1 MCWQSKLY
9 QKQKTTTK
17 KKMRQIYKS
26 KQNKAKGR
34 AKYEVKEESM
44 RAGEQEIGLWG
55 CGVGLASLL
64 ERLGE
69 EKKKKT
75 K

>member
-1 MCWQSKLY
+1 
-9 QKQKTTTK
+9 
-17 KKMRQIYKS
+17 MRQIYKS
-26 KQNKAKGR
+26 KQNKAKGK

-64 ERLGE
+64 ERFGE